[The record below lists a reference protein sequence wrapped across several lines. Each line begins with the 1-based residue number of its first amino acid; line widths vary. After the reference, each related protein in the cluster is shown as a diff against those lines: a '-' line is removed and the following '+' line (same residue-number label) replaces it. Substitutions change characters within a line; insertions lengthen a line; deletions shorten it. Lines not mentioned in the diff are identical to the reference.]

1 MRHSTP
7 FEKHSF
13 TTLLISTPSE
23 TQKIIISMIYS
34 LNLFSRYRL
43 KTVVNSK
50 KKYLSIYTFFLISVR
65 VLYWVQFDQE
75 REKGE
80 SERDWQRNRETAR
93 EERDGKL
100 FYNSMLGPDDASEN
114 DAQLS
119 EIMQTIHFQASL
131 NGSNMLGAS
140 LSLLSLNAGHE
151 HQSFSRDDH
160 SLTRQARAANEI
172 STSTS
177 WFWTIYFHF
186 SLILLGEWWK
196 P

>member
-1 MRHSTP
+1 
-7 FEKHSF
+7 
-13 TTLLISTPSE
+13 
-23 TQKIIISMIYS
+23 
-34 LNLFSRYRL
+34 
-43 KTVVNSK
+43 
-50 KKYLSIYTFFLISVR
+50 
-65 VLYWVQFDQE
+65 
-75 REKGE
+75 
-80 SERDWQRNRETAR
+80 
-93 EERDGKL
+93 
-100 FYNSMLGPDDASEN
+100 MLGPDDASEN

-177 WFWTIYFHF
+177 WF
-186 SLILLGEWWK
+186 
-196 P
+196 